1 VAAIRTLEDF
11 YIEWRRPNAL
21 GIIKL
26 YKDITDRDVW
36 DAATKAAEEKFT
48 AEHNVPALAPT
59 TRPAVKLPSTEDVWN
74 YVYNHHEFC
83 EDFARENEARD
94 ISKLVYEFIYRQ
106 LQA

>member
-1 VAAIRTLEDF
+1 VAAKTFEEF
-11 YIEWRRPNAL
+11 WK
-21 GIIKL
+21 IIDVPLSRQGNDYVFVKE
-26 YKDITDRDVW
+26 ITKIAWV
-36 DAATKAAEEKFT
+36 AATKAAEEKFT

>member
-1 VAAIRTLEDF
+1 MAAKTFEEFWEIVAVPHSRQGNDYVFAKELTRLTWAAAI
-11 YIEWRRPNAL
+11 
-21 GIIKL
+21 
-26 YKDITDRDVW
+26 
-36 DAATKAAEEKFT
+36 KAAEEKFT

>member
-1 VAAIRTLEDF
+1 MKLICTLSKPAYVQKTMKELC
-11 YIEWRRPNAL
+11 ER
-21 GIIKL
+21 
-26 YKDITDRDVW
+26 KDISLVQILDNSEV
-36 DAATKAAEEKFT
+36 KAESPGT
-48 AEHNVPALAPT
+48 VPGVPAANTASL
-59 TRPAVKLPSTEDVWN
+59 KLPSTEDVWN

>member
-1 VAAIRTLEDF
+1 MAAIRTLEDF